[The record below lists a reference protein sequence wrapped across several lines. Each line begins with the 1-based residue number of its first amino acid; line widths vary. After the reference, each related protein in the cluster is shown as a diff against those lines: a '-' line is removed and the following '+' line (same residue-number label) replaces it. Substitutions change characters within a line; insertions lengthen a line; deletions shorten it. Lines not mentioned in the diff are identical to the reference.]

1 MNKKNAILILLLF
14 IVLCG
19 FNSIAMAES
28 NNISIVINGAA
39 QEYDQPPVIKN
50 GTTLVPLRGIF
61 ETLGASVTWNSQT
74 KSIKGI
80 KGDTTINLILG
91 SDIAVVNNE
100 TVQLSLEAQ
109 VIGGRTFVPLRF
121 VSESLGADVRWE
133 GLTKTIYI
141 DNTHPVIA
149 TPDSITPKKVYEPQE
164 ISELVS
170 SSIIY
175 IELYDRGGRILANG
189 SGFIIES
196 SGKIVT
202 NFHVIDGAHSGKI
215 RLVDGSEYQIEYVLG
230 YDQPRD
236 IAILKIDASD
246 LLTVKLG
253 DSGNI
258 ANGEKILAIGSPFG
272 LENTI
277 SDGLISNKNRV
288 VNDHSFIQ
296 ISAPISSGS
305 SGGALLNYYGEVIGV
320 TTASY
325 IDGQNINLAVPIN
338 DLSYILTNDKLSLA
352 DMYEIEHMIYYNDA
366 TYEGEIVDGE
376 PHGFGIL
383 TFNNGNKYT
392 GDFEKG
398 WLHGVGIFEWSYGDE
413 YIGDFE
419 QGDRNGFGIYTW
431 PSGDQY
437 EGYWLNGEQHGY
449 GIYTYPDGTTA
460 EGMWK
465 NNQFQG

>member
-1 MNKKNAILILLLF
+1 MNKKNAVLILLLY
-14 IVLCG
+14 IILCG
-19 FNSIAMAES
+19 FSSIAMAES
-28 NNISIVINGAA
+28 NNISVVINGAA

-74 KSIKGI
+74 KSIKGV

-91 SDIAVVNNE
+91 SDIAVINNE

-141 DNTHPVIA
+141 VSTQPVIA
-149 TPDSITPKKVYEPQE
+149 TPDSTRKVYEPQV
-164 ISELVS
+164 ISALVS
-170 SSIIY
+170 PSILY
-175 IELYDRGGRILANG
+175 IELYDRDGRILGSG
-189 SGFIIES
+189 SGFIIDS
-196 SGKIVT
+196 SGKVVT
-202 NFHVIDGAHSGKI
+202 NFHVIDGAHSGKV
-215 RLVDGSEYQIEYVLG
+215 RLIDASEYQIEYVLG
-230 YDQPRD
+230 YNKSRD
-236 IAILKIDASD
+236 IAILKIDVSG
-246 LLTVKLG
+246 LPTVKLG
-253 DSGNI
+253 DSVNI

-272 LENTI
+272 LDNTI
-277 SDGLISNKNRV
+277 SDGLISNKNRI

-338 DLSYILTNDKLSLA
+338 DLSKIPTNAKLSLA
-352 DMYEIEHMIYYNDA
+352 DIYEIEHMIYYNDA

-383 TFNNGNKYT
+383 TFNNGDKYT
-392 GDFEKG
+392 GDFENN
-398 WLHGVGIFEWSYGDE
+398 WFHGVGLFEWSNGDV
-413 YIGDFE
+413 YIGDFDE
-419 QGDRNGFGIYTW
+419 GLRTGFGIYTW
-431 PSGDQY
+431 ASGDQY
-437 EGYWLNGEQHGY
+437 EGGWLNGERHGY
-449 GIYTYPDGTTA
+449 GIYTYPDGTTDK
-460 EGMWK
+460 GMWK